1 LNQAIREDNSEQ
13 LEAAMPLI
21 GGINQLCV
29 TRGGSANRWPADNRT
44 YRGAG
49 LPIEHRSFFIEGKK
63 YRVNMFLA
71 TSFKREKAM
80 EFARADYARAGN
92 PPTMFIF
99 HYSAAGCVH
108 VNYIKSLIPEESEF
122 LFPAFSVF
130 TVRSTNFSS
139 STAELSEIHLDVA
152 PDNFTESEN
161 LPLSPWH

>member
-1 LNQAIREDNSEQ
+1 L
-13 LEAAMPLI
+13 
-21 GGINQLCV
+21 
-29 TRGGSANRWPADNRT
+29 GSLVPAF
-44 YRGAG
+44 
-49 LPIEHRSFFIEGKK
+49 LSFRSAVRVGHGRSAVRVGHGHGFFIEGKK

-122 LFPAFSVF
+122 LFPAFSAF

-139 STAELSEIHLDVA
+139 STTELSEIHLDVA
-152 PDNFTESEN
+152 PDNLTESEN